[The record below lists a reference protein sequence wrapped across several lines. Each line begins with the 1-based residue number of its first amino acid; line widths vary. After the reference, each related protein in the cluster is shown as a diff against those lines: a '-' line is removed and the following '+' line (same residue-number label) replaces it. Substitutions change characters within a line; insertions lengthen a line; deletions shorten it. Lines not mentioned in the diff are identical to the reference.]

1 MNRRVLS
8 IASAG
13 IATSL
18 FAFQNRKRVEAKD
31 YLLSPNIEHNFDLN
45 WDKLKPRSGYR

>member
-13 IATSL
+13 IASSI
-18 FAFQNRKRVEAKD
+18 FAARSRQRVEAKD
-31 YLLSPNIEHNFDLN
+31 YLLSPDIEHNFDLN